1 MPLECEVQ
9 KLLETYQKEV
19 QARSNCRADTEH
31 PDKKICSGLPCGCN
45 HPEFYWIEEDG
56 DECCYYC
63 RKNSYCRCV
72 EEESDDE
79 TTYITHISDGIETDK
94 GTKTIYTKEEYVQKG
109 YWQSDENPDN
119 LEFRLI
125 LLNQH
130 SK

>member
-1 MPLECEVQ
+1 MSVVPELDDEEFNEWCEECG
-9 KLLETYQKEV
+9 KKMT
-19 QARSNCRADTEH
+19 
-31 PDKKICSGLPCGCN
+31 DKILT
-45 HPEFYWIEEDG
+45 
-56 DECCYYC
+56 
-63 RKNSYCRCV
+63 
-72 EEESDDE
+72 EEEYDEYPDRELGYVSVCAAEWFCPECREKSDDETDDE